1 MTKIKSIL
9 SVVVIAAA
17 LSSCSTVNK
26 IYKKPTIKEINKAM
40 KYSSWEYI
48 LPKHPPLYSTN

>member
-1 MTKIKSIL
+1 MKIKLLTL
-9 SVVVIAAA
+9 SAITIIA
-17 LSSCSTVNK
+17 LSSCSTGNK

-40 KYSSWEYI
+40 RYSSWEYI